1 MHMPR
6 SQTPVSPPCLA
17 SHGMLVLPSGVS
29 TSSALTISLLSGLN
43 HAAYAFPVY
52 ASQRGLPQR
61 HATLGSD

>member
-6 SQTPVSPPCLA
+6 SQTPVSPTCLA
-17 SHGMLVLPSGVS
+17 NHGILLLPSGMS
-29 TSSALTISLLSGLN
+29 TSSALTLSLLSGLY

>member
-6 SQTPVSPPCLA
+6 SQTPVSPSRLD

-29 TSSALTISLLSGLN
+29 TSSALTNSLLSGLN